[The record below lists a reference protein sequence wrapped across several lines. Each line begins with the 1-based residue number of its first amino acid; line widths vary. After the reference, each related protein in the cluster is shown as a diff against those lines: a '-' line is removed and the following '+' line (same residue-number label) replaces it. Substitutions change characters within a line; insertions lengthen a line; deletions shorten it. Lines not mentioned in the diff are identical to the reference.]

1 MTEASPADAAERA
14 RALDPRTS
22 FIVQAPAGSGKTEL
36 LIRRVLVLL
45 AHVDAPEEVVAL
57 TFTRKAAAEMRAR
70 VLAALAGARDEAAPQ
85 TAHERET
92 WQLARS
98 ALARDAERGWDL
110 LLQPARL
117 RIQTLDGLCASLVR
131 RLPLQSRLGVAPAVP
146 DDCEPLYRAA
156 ARATLTMLE
165 EAAPD
170 QAQALGTVLAHLDNR
185 GDRLEA
191 LLIAMLRRR
200 DQWLRSVVPH
210 DPEHDRERLQAGLR
224 AVRRTAFARARAAA
238 APVGARLVRLAAWA
252 AAHLEPGS
260 DSALAA
266 CRDLSELPGDGED
279 AAAPW
284 LGLVELLLTRSDGG
298 AFRKVVNKN
307 QGFPPQSAARSAED
321 KRRFSAA
328 QQEFAALAEDC
339 AACPGLL
346 EALGA
351 LRRLPP
357 PVYDDAQWQVLGAA
371 AQVLRLAAAQLE
383 LEFAARNQCDFIA
396 VAQAARAA
404 LGSEQA
410 PTDLLL
416 ALDARIRH
424 LLVDEFQDT
433 SVSQFELLTRLAAGW
448 SAGDGRTLFL
458 VGDPMQSIYRFREA
472 EVGLFLRAR
481 SQGVG
486 ALALT
491 PLRLSTNFRSE
502 RGIVDWINAAFARVF
517 PAQEDIARGAVAFE
531 PATHWHPQAAP
542 AVSVHAWAGADDAAE
557 AARVAA
563 IARQARAERPQA
575 TIAVLVRARS
585 HLAQIVPALRAEG
598 LPLRAVEI
606 ETLRQRPIVLDL
618 LALARALSHPA
629 DRIAWLALLRAPW
642 CGLTLADLHA
652 LAQGDRRRPLWAL
665 MTDEAVAAGLSDDG
679 RTRLAAAVEA
689 LRPALADLRRGT
701 LRDAVEGAWLRLGG
715 ADCLRAPRDLADA
728 QAFLELLAGV
738 EEAGDLPDLEALEAA
753 LQRLFAAPDP
763 VDAQAV
769 ELMTIHKAKG
779 LEFDVVIV
787 PGLHRRGRNDEP
799 PLLALAE
806 VARAGPSE
814 SGGADLVFGAIAAAG
829 DDRDPVHGWICDFE
843 RERQR
848 LESARLLYV
857 AATRARSRLHLLGA
871 ARRRDGSDGAALVPP
886 AKDTLLAPLWPV
898 VAAEFEAAL
907 ACAQPDAPPA
917 PIADAPLPDQR
928 TWRLA
933 QPVRLRSDDARLAG
947 IDWRAP
953 APAVS
958 APLPPEFSW
967 AGESL
972 RLVGTVVHRWL
983 QRIARDGAED
993 WPAARIA
1000 ACAGALERDLA
1011 LAGVPPSQLAG
1022 ALGRARTALESTL
1035 ADARGRWLLR
1045 RRPESAQA
1053 ASELRL
1059 TGIDAGVR
1067 VDIAVDRSFIE
1078 DDVRWVVDY
1087 KTGLHEG
1094 AGREQFL
1101 DNEVARYR
1109 EQLARY
1115 ARLVGALGPQPVRC
1129 ALYFPLLGGWREWS
1143 P

>member
-1 MTEASPADAAERA
+1 MTEAATAPADADERA

-36 LIRRVLVLL
+36 LIRRLLVLL
-45 AHVDAPEEVVAL
+45 AQVDAPEEVIAL
-57 TFTRKAAAEMRAR
+57 TFTRKAAAEMRTR
-70 VLAALAGARDEAAPQ
+70 VLAALAGARDAPPPDP
-85 TAHERET
+85 AHERQT
-92 WQLARS
+92 WQLARA

-110 LLQPARL
+110 LEQPARL

-131 RLPLQSRLGVAPAVP
+131 RLPLQSRLGAVP
-146 DDCEPLYRAA
+146 VVADDPDSLYRAA
-156 ARATLTMLE
+156 ARATLAMLE
-165 EAAPD
+165 EATPA

-185 GDRLEA
+185 GDRLET

-224 AVRRTAFARARAAA
+224 AVRGAAFARARAAA
-238 APVGARLVRLAAWA
+238 APVGGRLVSLAAWA
-252 AAHLEPGS
+252 AGHLEPGS
-260 DSALAA
+260 GSALGA
-266 CRDLSELPGDGED
+266 CRDLAALPGDGED

-284 LGLVELLLTRSDGG
+284 LGLVELLLTKDDHG
-298 AFRKVVNKN
+298 AWRKAVNKN

-321 KRRFSAA
+321 KRRLGAA
-328 QQEFAALAEDC
+328 QQEFAALVEDC

-346 EALGA
+346 AALNA

-357 PVYDDAQWQVLGAA
+357 PVYDDAQWPVLGAA

-383 LEFAARNQCDFIA
+383 LEFATRSECDFVA
-396 VAQAARAA
+396 VAQAALAA
-404 LGSEQA
+404 LGAEQA

-433 SVSQFELLTRLAAGW
+433 SVSQFELLRRLTAGW

-531 PATHWHPQAAP
+531 PATHWQPQAAP
-542 AVSVHAWAGADDAAE
+542 AVSVHAWVGADDAAE

-563 IARQARAERPQA
+563 IVRQARNERPQA
-575 TIAVLVRARS
+575 TIAVLVRARA

-598 LPLRAVEI
+598 LALRAVEI

-618 LALARALSHPA
+618 LALARALRHPA
-629 DRIAWLALLRAPW
+629 DRIAWLAVLRAPW
-642 CGLTLADLHA
+642 CGLAVADLHA
-652 LAQGDRRRPLWAL
+652 LAQADRRRPLWAL

-679 RTRLAAAVEA
+679 RTRLAAAAEA

-738 EEAGDLPDLEALEAA
+738 EEAADLPDLEALEAA
-753 LQRLFAAPDP
+753 MQRLFAAPDP
-763 VDAQAV
+763 VAAQAI

-787 PGLHRRGRNDEP
+787 PGLHRRARTDEP

-806 VARAGPSE
+806 LAAAS
-814 SGGADLVFGAIAAAG
+814 GADLVLGAIAAAG
-829 DDRDPVHGWICDFE
+829 EDRDPVHGWICDFE

-857 AATRARSRLHLLGA
+857 AATRARRRLHLLAA
-871 ARRRDGSDGAALVPP
+871 ARRRDGADGAALAPP

-907 ACAQPDAPPA
+907 ARAQADAPPPLPVA
-917 PIADAPLPDQR
+917 ATPLPDQR
-928 TWRLA
+928 TWRRA
-933 QPVRLRSDDARLAG
+933 QPLTLRADDARLAG
-947 IDWRAP
+947 IDWRAS

-958 APLPPEFSW
+958 AQRPPEFSW
-967 AGESL
+967 AGETL

-983 QRIARDGAED
+983 QRLARDGAEH
-993 WPAARIA
+993 WPAARLA

-1011 LAGVPPSQLAG
+1011 LAGVPPPQLA
-1022 ALGRARTALESTL
+1022 TALRRAQTALANTL
-1035 ADARGRWLLR
+1035 ADARGQWLLR
-1045 RRPESAQA
+1045 RRCESAQA

-1059 TGIDAGVR
+1059 TGIDGGQR
-1067 VDIAVDRSFIE
+1067 IDIAVDRSFVE
-1078 DDVRWVVDY
+1078 DGVRWVVDY

-1115 ARLVGALGPQPVRC
+1115 ARLVAALGPQPVRC
-1129 ALYFPLLGGWREWS
+1129 ALYFPLLGGWREWA